1 MSTMDE
7 VGRTMTLATLIVV
20 THHRL
25 PLVASG
31 GVGVARIS
39 RHLGVVESSGDGTE
53 RWLRDKATEAAGS
66 TKRKL
71 MLKTAT
77 RREADAVVSLQE
89 LTVEGARPDELVE
102 MQKKAVPL
110 SKSVGFPRYCQNGQV
125 GW

>member
-7 VGRTMTLATLIVV
+7 VGRTMTLATLIIV

-25 PLVASG
+25 PLVAGG

-39 RHLGVVESSGDGTE
+39 RHFGAVASSGDGTE

-71 MLKTAT
+71 MLTVAT
-77 RREADAVVSLQE
+77 EEKQMRR
-89 LTVEGARPDELVE
+89 
-102 MQKKAVPL
+102 
-110 SKSVGFPRYCQNGQV
+110 
-125 GW
+125 